1 VLNTVKKFIQFW
13 EASECNAL
21 QIDCERKIRAIKRD
35 MTEVNEHLAKT
46 NEEIEKRIEE
56 RVTVNAEQYVDDEQK
71 HLDTTMFSLNQ

>member
-1 VLNTVKKFIQFW
+1 
-13 EASECNAL
+13 
-21 QIDCERKIRAIKRD
+21 